1 LEDLPSYYLHT
12 IYRDYLVQVV
22 LAKPEDKDKLA
33 QSQAVEEIID
43 EMT

>member
-12 IYRDYLVQVV
+12 IYRDYLVQMA
-22 LAKPEDKDKLA
+22 LAKPEDQDKLVKN
-33 QSQAVEEIID
+33 QAMEEIID